1 MGKVIKTK
9 DGRTLMK
16 GPDGRW
22 MSAGGKA
29 TQSKKNKEFSQEMFE
44 KNLQR
49 RAAEK
54 TVKLK
59 NISDT
64 ANMIEKYN
72 LKSAKYNKDED
83 SYTISQSDYDK
94 MYESAK
100 NKKYIENLKHGGGQM
115 YTHGY
120 LPNPTKKTI
129 RDATKIAKLKNQYKL
144 SDEAVEE
151 LMKNHG
157 GNVDRME
164 KSLVSAQKI
173 VDKHGLK
180 RPATQLKKAINT
192 INNAGP
198 MTVST
203 AQRRDSL
210 SNASKS
216 KSLSFEKREGYGL
229 NPAEYKLSNG
239 DGISPRSLN
248 PNEGN
253 PTNIKKLKDI
263 PGRTSRHTDEIIVKS
278 NYGDKEYVVTREH
291 YKDTKTGYHRA
302 EVVDVQQHTSS
313 KKASIANLKAA
324 NADVKRA
331 AQDEAFKQHGISR
344 DQVINALKARGLD
357 TASAERQASSMAV
370 ADAKKLVKQKVS
382 TAIGTPAKIAIDVN
396 GEKIKPRSASSGGFY
411 SRGEY
416 DLSNHKLSQ
425 SEIDDLIDKM
435 GMTDITWQRPGVG
448 IKGTNTAGNTRDGD
462 ELQLGIKFLASNG
475 KKALSNIRVWKR
487 DGKYTIPGYT
497 GKGSYDSQEEAI
509 LAAKKYLKSDYRSW
523 WNNGYMN

>member
-29 TQSKKNKEFSQEMFE
+29 TQSKKNKEFSQKMFE
-44 KNLQR
+44 ENLQR
-49 RAAEK
+49 RAAGK

-59 NISDT
+59 NIIDT

-72 LKSAKYNKDED
+72 LKSAKYNKDDD
-83 SYTISQSDYDK
+83 SYTVSQSDYDK
-94 MYESAK
+94 MYKSAK

-120 LPNPTKKTI
+120 LPNPTKK
-129 RDATKIAKLKNQYKL
+129 
-144 SDEAVEE
+144 
-151 LMKNHG
+151 
-157 GNVDRME
+157 
-164 KSLVSAQKI
+164 
-173 VDKHGLK
+173 
-180 RPATQLKKAINT
+180 PATQFE
-192 INNAGP
+192 
-198 MTVST
+198 
-203 AQRRDSL
+203 RDQKL
-210 SNASKS
+210 AEYGDEVKN

-239 DGISPRSLN
+239 DGISPKSLN

-253 PTNIKKLKDI
+253 PTNIKKLKDV

-278 NYGDKEYVVTREH
+278 NYSGKEYVVTREH

-302 EVVDVQQHTSS
+302 EVVDIRRHVANKEQAPA

-324 NADVKRA
+324 NTDVKRA

-344 DQVINALKARGLD
+344 DQVVNALKAKGLD

-396 GEKIKPRSASSGGFY
+396 GEKIKPKSASSGGFY
-411 SRGEY
+411 TRGVY

-487 DGKYTIPGYT
+487 DGKYIIPGYT